1 MKFAHGFVG
10 CDAVQGDSS
19 EGGTTAH
26 LHEAL
31 VCILVVAALACSCI
45 ERSEVIYA
53 PALEERAARGPAETK
68 TAPAE
73 QWILSSISR
82 KLESVLRERVVHIT
96 ADARPRVYR
105 ETWGEEAR
113 HVDVFFSDYA
123 VRIPMEE
130 IAGYPWESVEEQ
142 YETGHLGP
150 ILLRNGWQVW
160 LGYIERADAISHD
173 LSISVRE
180 TCGQLAVSGDDN
192 RDRVVRRLCDQF
204 RKGFT
209 FEGDLQVFRRLWHS
223 SFEVQNPMQLSVR
236 EALGT
241 LFLADLKRL
250 MAPPTAEEHVAEVQ
264 TLQMEGFE
272 FGDETSEEGFSAELF
287 DERNHVTVFFLPPM
301 APGMALDEEL
311 RQKVLASVQR
321 HKRWTPGLEMLRK
334 AEEVQQL
341 PDLDNRREVATL
353 LLFSSLQFSDHKS
366 RAASMLVKLYPP
378 DDPQHDD
385 VVAIVNAMIG
395 GE

>member
-1 MKFAHGFVG
+1 MRFPHGFGG
-10 CDAVQGDSS
+10 CDAVRGDSS
-19 EGGTTAH
+19 EGGTTARSH
-26 LHEAL
+26 GAL
-31 VCILVVAALACSCI
+31 VCVLVLAALASSCI
-45 ERSEVIYA
+45 ERRELVYRPASEESVA
-53 PALEERAARGPAETK
+53 KRPAQPETALAEE
-68 TAPAE
+68 
-73 QWILSSISR
+73 WILSSISQ
-82 KLESVLRERVVHIT
+82 KLEGVLRERVVHIT
-96 ADARPRVYR
+96 AGTESRVYR
-105 ETWGEEAR
+105 ETWGEETR
-113 HVDVFFSDYA
+113 CVDVFFSGYA

-150 ILLRNGWQVW
+150 VLLKNGWQVW

-180 TCGQLAVSGDDN
+180 TCGQLARTTDAKRN
-192 RDRVVRRLCDQF
+192 RVVQRLCDDF
-204 RKGFT
+204 RKGF
-209 FEGDLQVFRRLWHS
+209 VFADDMELFRGLWHS
-223 SFEVQNPMQLSVR
+223 PFDVQDRMQLNAR

-250 MAPPTAEEHVAEVQ
+250 IAPPTAEEHVAEVQ
-264 TLQMEGFE
+264 TLQMKGFE
-272 FGDETSEEGFSAELF
+272 FGDETSEQGFSAELF

-301 APGMALDEEL
+301 APGGPLDEEF
-311 RQKVLASVQR
+311 RRKALASVQR
-321 HKRWTPGLEMLRK
+321 HKRWTPGLEMLRR

-341 PDLDNRREVATL
+341 PDLDNGREIRTL
-353 LLFSSLQFSDHKS
+353 LLFSSLQFPDHKS